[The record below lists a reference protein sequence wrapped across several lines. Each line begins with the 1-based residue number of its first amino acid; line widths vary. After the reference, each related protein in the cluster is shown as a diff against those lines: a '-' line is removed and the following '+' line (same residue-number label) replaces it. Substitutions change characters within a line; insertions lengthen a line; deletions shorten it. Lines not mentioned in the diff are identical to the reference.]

1 MTDRRYDPSL
11 VDIWNPPL
19 FGTLESVSSGTLESV
34 SFGTL
39 DVCVTELLGFLV
51 EQQLAVS
58 LSHLDADSASKQELR
73 NAFLHGY
80 CPENFFFSDLVDHS
94 GRPPPFTAAI
104 MAKRKSSSGADP
116 KSKAAKPS
124 TDVRPADQAYVT
136 CVVSWLLGCVSLC

>member
-1 MTDRRYDPSL
+1 MR
-11 VDIWNPPL
+11 IQQ
-19 FGTLESVSSGTLESV
+19 VSKSCETRSCTAIV
-34 SFGTL
+34 
-39 DVCVTELLGFLV
+39 
-51 EQQLAVS
+51 
-58 LSHLDADSASKQELR
+58 
-73 NAFLHGY
+73 
-80 CPENFFFSDLVDHS
+80 PENFFSSDLVDHS